1 FHPDEPHWY
10 LPLIGTDPALQGKG
24 HGSSLLR
31 HALSICDAEKMPA
44 YLEATSAR
52 NVPFY
57 RRHGFEAIG
66 TIRVGTSP
74 TITPML
80 RPPR

>member
-1 FHPDEPHWY
+1 MVFATHR
-10 LPLIGTDPALQGKG
+10 TDPALQGRG
-24 HGSSLLR
+24 HVSALLR
-31 HALSICDAEKMPA
+31 HTLSSCDADRMPA

-66 TIRVGTSP
+66 TIQLGASP
-74 TITPML
+74 PITPML
-80 RPPR
+80 RKPR